1 LKEEI
6 MSRRDES
13 NFVEVSFAFLLGSLV
28 GATIALLYAPTSGDQ
43 TRRRIREKGGEVQ
56 ENLRNQY
63 GKFSDKAEIEVSR
76 FKDRVNDRV
85 VKAKDYYD
93 RQKAKVREAVD
104 EGRRA
109 YEEEEKEL
117 PASTNENA

>member
-1 LKEEI
+1 
-6 MSRRDES
+6 MARHES
-13 NFVEVSFAFLLGSLV
+13 NFLEVSFAFLLGSFV
-28 GATIALLYAPTSGDQ
+28 GATIALLYAPTTGEQ

-56 ENLRNQY
+56 ENLRTQY
-63 GKFSDKAEIEVSR
+63 GKLSDKAEIEVSR

-85 VKAKDYYD
+85 GQAKDYYD
-93 RQKAKVREAVD
+93 RQKSKVREAMD